1 MIKVIAFDLVGVL
14 VREKDIEMSL
24 EEEKLERMFGP
35 NKNDSDYLSEARK
48 IIKEDSIIMRIT
60 EDLIERLYEVKEKDL
75 FKKIKEKYP
84 NIKIVIATNHVSFV
98 RNYIG
103 EALGVEYLDDI
114 IISAEIH
121 KVKPDEEFYEYLLE
135 KYSIL
140 PNELLFLDDNI
151 KNVEIASA
159 LDINVIKVD
168 KNTKILESIINEIEC
183 K

>member
-48 IIKEDSIIMRIT
+48 IIKKDSIIMRIT